1 MLIDYSAPSHLTY
14 CTNIHPGESWEEVF
28 LSLQKYALVV
38 KEEVS
43 PLSPFGIGLRLSGRA
58 AEEILKGDLLAHFK
72 DWLAIHEC
80 YVFTMNGFPYGGF
93 HNTVVKGNV
102 HAPDWLTDERVS
114 YTNNLFTILAEL
126 LPKGMEGGISTSPVS
141 YKPWYEGEEA
151 KAAARKK
158 GSENLA
164 KVILHLHQLETENG
178 AFMHLDIEPEPDGIL
193 ENTEEMVSFYEND
206 LIPVASLILT
216 ETLGISQEEAEEL
229 IRKHIQLCYDVCHF
243 AVEFEDHHTS
253 LNTFKEK
260 GISIGKVQISAALA
274 VSFPENKEEYAQV
287 EEALSPFNESTYL
300 HQVIAK
306 MRSGEF
312 RQFADLPPALE
323 AIQSEQWEEWRTHF
337 HVPLFVETYGL
348 LRSTQKDILAVFSW
362 FRQEALETHWEVET
376 YTWDVLP
383 ADMQTSIEKSII
395 RELQWVSSHLNSHER
410 IQENSSH

>member
-28 LSLQKYALVV
+28 LSLQKYALAV

-58 AEEILKGDLLAHFK
+58 AEEILKGDHLAHFK

-102 HAPDWLTDERVS
+102 HAPDWLTDERVN

-141 YKPWYEGEEA
+141 YKPWHEGEEA
-151 KAAARKK
+151 KASARKK

-164 KVILHLHQLETENG
+164 NVILHLHQLETEKG

-206 LIPVASLILT
+206 LIPVASPILT
-216 ETLGISQEEAEEL
+216 ETLGISQHEVEKL

-260 GISIGKVQISAALA
+260 GIAIGKVQISAALA
-274 VSFPENKEEYAQV
+274 VSFPENKEEFAQV

-306 MRSGEF
+306 TQGGEF

-323 AIQSEQWEEWRTHF
+323 ALQSEQWDEWRTHF

-362 FRQEALETHWEVET
+362 FQQEALETHWEVET